1 MKLFSLA
8 VPALTLLLT
17 VGCGGDSPPESSPR
31 IDAEMPAADET
42 TAAAQHATEPV
53 APLHSNGEKGMLLP
67 DDLPLPDATQ
77 PTAPDDGK
85 PKGMQLPDDL
95 QPSAQHPIQTT
106 DHAVLLVGTQSALL
120 VGTQSAPSKL
130 PSLDS
135 TSSEPPRIKTDIQTA
150 PWAEIERTIQ
160 ATGRVTVVDFWSLSC
175 IPCLREY
182 PQLVALQKKYPDQV
196 RAIGV
201 NVDFYGGEKYPPTSY
216 EPKVTAF
223 LQVVGAT
230 FPNYICETASDEV
243 FQGVKINA
251 LPAVLVFD
259 ETGKI
264 TQRFTDSS
272 HAGGF
277 NYVDDIVPAVEKCLA
292 K

>member
-8 VPALTLLLT
+8 VPTLTLLLT

-31 IDAEMPAADET
+31 GDVALPGPDET
-42 TAAAQHATEPV
+42 MAAPQPATEPIP
-53 APLHSNGEKGMLLP
+53 PLRSDGEKGMLLP

-85 PKGMQLPDDL
+85 PKGMRLPDDL
-95 QPSAQHPIQTT
+95 QPSAHHPVQTAE
-106 DHAVLLVGTQSALL
+106 HAVVL
-120 VGTQSAPSKL
+120 VGTQSAPAK
-130 PSLDS
+130 SLSSDT
-135 TSSEPPRIKTDIQTA
+135 TSSEPARIKADIQTA
-150 PWAEIERTIQ
+150 PWPEIERNIQ

-201 NVDFYGGEKYPPTSY
+201 NVDFYGGEKYPPASY

-223 LQVVGAT
+223 LQAVGAT

-243 FQGVKINA
+243 FHGVKINA

-259 ETGKI
+259 EAGKI
-264 TQRFTDSS
+264 THRFTDSS

-277 NYVDDIVPAVEKCLA
+277 NYEDDIVPAVEKCLA
-292 K
+292 D